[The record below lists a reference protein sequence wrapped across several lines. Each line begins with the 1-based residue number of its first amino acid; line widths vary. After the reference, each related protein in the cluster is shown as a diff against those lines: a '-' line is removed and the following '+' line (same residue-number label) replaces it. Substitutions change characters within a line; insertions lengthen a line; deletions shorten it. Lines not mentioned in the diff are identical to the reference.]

1 MNALWKSAMVWV
13 LALCFVAV
21 SFSAAQSK
29 KPLPKKP
36 IDLNTASFKELQ
48 QLPGVGPV
56 SANNIMVFRAKS
68 GPFRRV
74 EELLAVK
81 GFTKKRLEK
90 LRPYITVTPPPQKG
104 TKPKEGTKQPPKKN

>member
-1 MNALWKSAMVWV
+1 MMVLLIGV
-13 LALCFVAV
+13 TFV
-21 SFSAAQSK
+21 FAQSK

-36 IDLNTASFKELQ
+36 IDLNTATFQELQ

-56 SANNIMVFRAKS
+56 AANAITTFREKS

-74 EELLAVK
+74 EDLLAVK

-90 LRPYITVTPPPQKG
+90 LRPYIKVTPPAQNG
-104 TKPKEGTKQPPKKN
+104 TKPKEGTVKPPPKKSL

>member
-1 MNALWKSAMVWV
+1 MTFFRTRILLGLAAF
-13 LALCFVAV
+13 LALV
-21 SFSAAQSK
+21 SFAAAQSK

-56 SANNIMVFRAKS
+56 AANNIMVFRVKS
-68 GPFRRV
+68 GPFRRI
-74 EELLAVK
+74 EDLLAVK

-90 LRPYITVTPPPQKG
+90 LRPYITVTTPIQKG
-104 TKPKEGTKQPPKKN
+104 TKPQEGAKKPPKKN

>member
-1 MNALWKSAMVWV
+1 MTFFRTRILLGLAAF
-13 LALCFVAV
+13 LALV
-21 SFSAAQSK
+21 SLAAAQSK

-36 IDLNTASFKELQ
+36 IDINTASFQELQ

-56 SANNIMVFRAKS
+56 AANNIMVFRTKS

-74 EELLAVK
+74 EDLLAVK

-90 LRPYITVTPPPQKG
+90 LRPYMTVAPPV
-104 TKPKEGTKQPPKKN
+104 KPSAKPPAKPPAKKQP